1 MTTPPDRR
9 GRRRREPDPERGES
23 RSPSPPPEEYQ
34 SQTWYNTVYNV
45 AHQIRGSEL
54 VTSALDRA
62 GRTGQWVVDRTP
74 AVVDTAVDS
83 LESAGL
89 ALQATG
95 TARNDADQGWT
106 STYNWGVAFTGA
118 SGARTV
124 FLEGRR
130 ALRPHPNDPPDI
142 FAAALGAA
150 RAAGAGM
157 YGFGADPATRTA
169 GAALQGAGMAG
180 DYFRNRYAANQ
191 ARAAEAERAQRAAQ
205 RAAEPAPQLERPSFG
220 DPFSASDGM
229 SVRERASG
237 SERGRGSAGSE
248 LRRRTSS
255 RAPEEGERR
264 SRREGSR
271 APEGERRRRDSS
283 ATPQERP
290 RAVRPPRAERD
301 RRPPPSWNGTL
312 PQSAAPRSTSGS
324 SSSSEER
331 RSRRESSRAPEG
343 ERRSRRESSRAP
355 EGERRSRREASRA
368 PEGERRERRSSR
380 APEARPARPEPVANP
395 TVSIPVRSRQPVGEG
410 PPRTSDSRP
419 AVRRSNTSGMTPY
432 TQENTTRRRGGGQGG
447 GGR

>member
-1 MTTPPDRR
+1 M
-9 GRRRREPDPERGES
+9 
-23 RSPSPPPEEYQ
+23 
-34 SQTWYNTVYNV
+34 

-62 GRTGQWVVDRTP
+62 GRTGQWMVDRTP

-180 DYFRNRYAANQ
+180 DYLRNRYTANQ
-191 ARAAEAERAQRAAQ
+191 ARAAEVERAQRAAE
-205 RAAEPAPQLERPSFG
+205 RAAEPAPQIERPSFG
-220 DPFSASDGM
+220 DPFNASYELP
-229 SVRERASG
+229 VRERASG
-237 SERGRGSAGSE
+237 SERGRGSEGSE

-271 APEGERRRRDSS
+271 APESERRSRRESSRAPESERRRRDSS
-283 ATPQERP
+283 AAPQERP

-312 PQSAAPRSTSGS
+312 PQSAAPRSMSGS

-331 RSRRESSRAPEG
+331 RSRRESSRAPE

-355 EGERRSRREASRA
+355 ES
-368 PEGERRERRSSR
+368 ERRERRSSR
-380 APEARPARPEPVANP
+380 APEARLARPEPVANP
-395 TVSIPVRSRQPVGEG
+395 TVSMPVRSRQPVGEG
-410 PPRTSDSRP
+410 PPRTSDNRP
-419 AVRRSNTSGMTPY
+419 ALRRSNTSGMTQLN
-432 TQENTTRRRGGGQGG
+432 QENTTRRRGGGQGG
-447 GGR
+447 GPGGGR

>member
-1 MTTPPDRR
+1 M
-9 GRRRREPDPERGES
+9 
-23 RSPSPPPEEYQ
+23 
-34 SQTWYNTVYNV
+34 

-54 VTSALDRA
+54 LTSAIDRA

-89 ALQATG
+89 ALQAVG
-95 TARNDADQGWT
+95 TARDDADQGWT

-130 ALRPHPNDPPDI
+130 ALRPHPNDPPDV

-150 RAAGAGM
+150 RATGAGM

-169 GAALQGAGMAG
+169 GAALQGVAMAG
-180 DYFRNRYAANQ
+180 EYARNRYTANQ
-191 ARAAEAERAQRAAQ
+191 ARAAEVERAR
-205 RAAEPAPQLERPSFG
+205 RAAEPAPQIERPSFG
-220 DPFSASDGM
+220 DPFNASYELP
-229 SVRERASG
+229 VRGRASG
-237 SERGRGSAGSE
+237 SERGRGSEDSE

-255 RAPEEGERR
+255 RAPEERRSRRESSRAPEGERR
-264 SRREGSR
+264 SRRESSR

-283 ATPQERP
+283 AAPQERP

-312 PQSAAPRSTSGS
+312 PQSAAPRSMSGS

-331 RSRRESSRAPEG
+331 RSGRESSRAPGGERRSGRESSRAPE
-343 ERRSRRESSRAP
+343 ERRSRRES
-355 EGERRSRREASRA
+355 SRA

-380 APEARPARPEPVANP
+380 APEARLARPEPVANP
-395 TVSIPVRSRQPVGEG
+395 TMSMPVRSRQPVGEG
-410 PPRTSDSRP
+410 PPRTSDNRP
-419 AVRRSNTSGMTPY
+419 ALRRSNTSGMSAY
-432 TQENTTRRRGGGQGG
+432 NNQENTTRRRGGGQGG
-447 GGR
+447 GR